1 MIYAIKWI
9 SQALCSEKEP
19 GHNRILNLYH
29 LYQVLEHAKLI
40 LGENIKRGLPQL
52 EGNDWEEVQGNFLG
66 RWIAVVVPNY
76 I

>member
-9 SQALCSEKEP
+9 SQTLCSEKEP
-19 GHNRILNLYH
+19 EHKRILNLYH

-52 EGNDWEEVQGNFLG
+52 EGKDWGEVQGSFLG